1 MFEIYC
7 DESRPEAIY
16 SRKVKSNHERYMVIG
31 GIWIEKEERKK
42 VKNKLEF
49 LKKKNKISA
58 EFKWTKVSPSKIDF
72 YKEVVEYFFSN
83 PKIRFRCIVV
93 DSEKIDM
100 ELFHESDSELGFY
113 KFYYQLL
120 IKWIDGN
127 TSYRIYL
134 DDKANKQNS
143 RLSDLQYF
151 LSKSSFGDIDSV
163 LALPSSDSV
172 FIQLADLLIGAVS
185 SVFNQSI
192 TSPAK
197 KEIVGLIENIID
209 NKIEPTTSSEK
220 KFNIF
225 KIILR

>member
-1 MFEIYC
+1 M
-7 DESRPEAIY
+7 
-16 SRKVKSNHERYMVIG
+16 
-31 GIWIEKEERKK
+31 
-42 VKNKLEF
+42 
-49 LKKKNKISA
+49 
-58 EFKWTKVSPSKIDF
+58 
-72 YKEVVEYFFSN
+72 
-83 PKIRFRCIVV
+83 V